1 VGKKRRKA
9 ESGQAILEYIILLS
23 IVFGLVGVFVS
34 KLTGSFD
41 SATLLMGGKMEK
53 QLRTGKAPA
62 SIWTK

>member
-1 VGKKRRKA
+1 MGKKRNRN
-9 ESGQAILEYIILLS
+9 ESGQAITEYVLLLA
-23 IVFGLVGVFVS
+23 IVLGMLSLFIS

-41 SATLLMGGKMEK
+41 VATVGLGGKMEK

>member
-1 VGKKRRKA
+1 MGKKRGNQ
-9 ESGQAILEYIILLS
+9 ESGQAITEYILLLA
-23 IVFGLVGVFVS
+23 IVLGMVSLFLS

-41 SATLLMGGKMEK
+41 LATTAMGGKIEK